1 MSPVIR
7 PRLISYQNQIAAN
20 QLLRLT
26 IQSDT
31 HAICKK
37 SDSTYL
43 CNRNRQCSN
52 KEA

>member
-26 IQSDT
+26 IQCDT

-37 SDSTYL
+37 SDSAYR
-43 CNRNRQCSN
+43 CNRNRQRG
-52 KEA
+52 KKQA